1 MQKLWSNFQ
10 ININNENWRNADSVL
25 AQMNCDIDSYKTV
38 VSMINSNIVYSDK
51 SKCLF
56 AETFKK
62 LKNNMTRIV
71 NQNRQWKEHTE

>member
-1 MQKLWSNFQ
+1 
-10 ININNENWRNADSVL
+10 
-25 AQMNCDIDSYKTV
+25 MNCDIDSYKTV

-62 LKNNMTRIV
+62 LKNNLTRIV
-71 NQNRQWKEHTE
+71 DQNRQWKEHTE